1 MSYNGTK
8 RGLLRYFYGTM
19 VGPWWYHGAPMVTP
33 ERQGAFWI
41 VGIGSRSSAFRECD
55 LD

>member
-1 MSYNGTK
+1 MSNNGTK
-8 RGLLRYFYGTM
+8 RRLLLSFYGTM
-19 VGPWWYHGAPMVTP
+19 VGISWYHGTPMTTL

-41 VGIGSRSSAFRECD
+41 VGIGSRSSAFSECD